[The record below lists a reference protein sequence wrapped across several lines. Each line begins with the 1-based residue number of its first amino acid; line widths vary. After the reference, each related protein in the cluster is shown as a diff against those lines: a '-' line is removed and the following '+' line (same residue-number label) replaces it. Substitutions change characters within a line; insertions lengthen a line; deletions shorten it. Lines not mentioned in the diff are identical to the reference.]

1 MKLKKLFSVALS
13 VLLIVALA
21 GCGGTKDEIAST
33 SDKTTETGA
42 SELLSLYDSI
52 STETKYVAMSDLPEI
67 AAKESYTIG
76 VAMTD
81 VSTGWFK
88 ALYDHVNEKLT
99 EAGVTVNL
107 VQCND
112 DAAMQVDQINTF
124 IAQGVDAIIIN
135 PANPQETVTSALDDC
150 AASGIPVVAV
160 DTPPETGSAYMTA
173 CVTFSGQ
180 DGGHGTGHPP
190 AGDVSR
196 YGEHPLRNDRRHRRK
211 LDCRCQKPGS
221 P

>member
-21 GCGGTKDEIAST
+21 GCGGTKDEVAST

-88 ALYDHVNEKLT
+88 ALYDHVNEKLR
-99 EAGVTVNL
+99 
-107 VQCND
+107 QS
-112 DAAMQVDQINTF
+112 IWF
-124 IAQGVDAIIIN
+124 
-135 PANPQETVTSALDDC
+135 SATM
-150 AASGIPVVAV
+150 
-160 DTPPETGSAYMTA
+160 TPPCRSIRSIPLSPRALMPL
-173 CVTFSGQ
+173 SSI
-180 DGGHGTGHPP
+180 PP
-190 AGDVSR
+190 T
-196 YGEHPLRNDRRHRRK
+196 PRR
-211 LDCRCQKPGS
+211 L
-221 P
+221 